1 MKVLNIIALSSF
13 LTLSITTTAFAGTG
27 HGSNEGANKG
37 HGSTGHGST
46 GHGSTAMVDTGHGA
60 AGHHSSG
67 AGSAG
72 KASEVSRTIDVVM
85 MDNYYEPEN
94 IDVKAGETVRFK
106 VANKGS
112 LVHEFNIGT
121 ADMHKGHQEEMV
133 MMVQHGVIQ
142 GGTINREMMKMDMG
156 NGKTMEHNDLNS
168 VLLAAGETAEI
179 IWTFPSDAEIE
190 FACNVPGHYQS
201 GMVGDIT
208 IK

>member
-13 LTLSITTTAFAGTG
+13 LSLSITSIAFAGAG
-27 HGSNEGANKG
+27 HGTNKNSSDG
-37 HGSTGHGST
+37 HG
-46 GHGSTAMVDTGHGA
+46 AAHGA
-60 AGHHSSG
+60 AGHHS
-67 AGSAG
+67 AAVGSVG
-72 KASEVSRTIDVVM
+72 KASDVSRTIDVVM

-94 IDVKAGETVRFK
+94 INIKAGETVRFK

-112 LVHEFNIGT
+112 HVHEFNIGT
-121 ADMHKGHQEEMV
+121 ADMHKGHQKEMM

-142 GGTINREMMKMDMG
+142 GGKLNREMMKMDMG
-156 NGKTMEHNDLNS
+156 NGKTMEHNDPNS

-201 GMVGDIT
+201 GMVGDIM
-208 IK
+208 IN

>member
-13 LTLSITTTAFAGTG
+13 LSLSITSIAFAGAGHGTNKSSSDG
-27 HGSNEGANKG
+27 HGSSG
-37 HGSTGHGST
+37 HG
-46 GHGSTAMVDTGHGA
+46 AAHGA
-60 AGHHSSG
+60 AGHHS
-67 AGSAG
+67 AAVGSVG
-72 KASEVSRTIDVVM
+72 KASEVSRTISVVM

-94 IDVKAGETVRFK
+94 IDIKAGETVRFK

-121 ADMHKGHQEEMV
+121 ADMHKGHQKEMM
-133 MMVQHGVIQ
+133 MMVQHGIIE
-142 GGTINREMMKMDMG
+142 GGKLNHEMMKMDMG
-156 NGKTMEHNDLNS
+156 NGQTMEHNDPNS

-179 IWTFPSDAEIE
+179 IWTFSSDAELE

>member
-13 LTLSITTTAFAGTG
+13 LTLSITSKALAGTG
-27 HGSNEGANKG
+27 HGSTEGANKG
-37 HGSTGHGST
+37 HGS
-46 GHGSTAMVDTGHGA
+46 TGHGA

-67 AGSAG
+67 AGSVG

-94 IDVKAGETVRFK
+94 IDIKAGETVRFK
-106 VANKGS
+106 IANKGS

-121 ADMHKGHQEEMV
+121 ADMHEGHQKEMV
-133 MMVQHGVIQ
+133 MMVQHGIIQ
-142 GGTINREMMKMDMG
+142 GGMLNREMMKMDMG
-156 NGKTMEHNDLNS
+156 NGKTMEHNDPNS
-168 VLLAAGETAEI
+168 VLLASGETAEI